1 VALAH
6 NYLII
11 RGDSD
16 LIILSLDPSVFLA
29 ALGIT
34 TLEIVEA
41 AAVALALYG
50 ESRKR
55 MAFLYVA
62 SGIIVVLVPTLV
74 LGDVI
79 SLLPI
84 IIVRL
89 VGAFLLLYFGL
100 RLVRSARR
108 TVLKGR
114 KGDRG
119 GTEDYE
125 KGLFYTGFSVGAI
138 EAFEA
143 SIVLVGLLPENYF
156 STILGLLAGM
166 VIVAISTFIL
176 RNQVRKVKQASMKVI
191 VSALLLSF
199 SIRWFIESV
208 YPSLSGFALIPLFAA
223 FVLIIYWVANRPST
237 KLNSVSSKVGQKL

>member
-1 VALAH
+1 MF
-6 NYLII
+6 
-11 RGDSD
+11 
-16 LIILSLDPSVFLA
+16 DPAVFLA

-41 AAVALALYG
+41 AAIALALYG
-50 ESRKR
+50 ESRKLT
-55 MAFLYVA
+55 AFLYVA
-62 SGIIVVLVPTLV
+62 LGIIVVLVPTLI

-108 TVLKGR
+108 SVVKERKGR
-114 KGDRG
+114 G
-119 GTEDYE
+119 GGREDFE

-156 STILGLLAGM
+156 STILGLLAGIA
-166 VIVAISTFIL
+166 VVTISTFIL
-176 RNQVRKVKQASMKVI
+176 RNQVRKVKQANMKVI

-199 SIRWFIESV
+199 SIHWFIEAV
-208 YPSLSGFALIPLFAA
+208 YPSLSGFVLIPLFAA
-223 FVLIIYWVANRPST
+223 FALIVYWVANRSSAIE
-237 KLNSVSSKVGQKL
+237 NSVDSRAGQKF